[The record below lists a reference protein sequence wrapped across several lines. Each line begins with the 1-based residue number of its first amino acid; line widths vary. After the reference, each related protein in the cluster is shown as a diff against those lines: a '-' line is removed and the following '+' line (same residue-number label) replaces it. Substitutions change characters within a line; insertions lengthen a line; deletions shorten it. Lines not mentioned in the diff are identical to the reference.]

1 MIRKM
6 TNFILPEESSGRAK
20 GVFKK
25 VVRGFG
31 VIKKVVFL

>member
-6 TNFILPEESSGRAK
+6 TNFILPEE

-31 VIKKVVFL
+31 VIKKVVFY